1 MDAERYPRPLGIDEA
16 NNLAPL
22 RPRTQER
29 LAANARA
36 SRPDGFATRH
46 VGQRMILKPLC
57 KL

>member
-1 MDAERYPRPLGIDEA
+1 MGAERYPRSLGIDEA

-46 VGQRMILKPLC
+46 VGQRMIFEIVM
-57 KL
+57 